1 MTQKF
6 LPITIK
12 TMDKNQFILPGAIVL
27 AALLI
32 SGTILYSNGLLGGDA
47 GQKAVIGGEPSGPIE
62 VSADDDAF
70 LGPENAEVEIIEFS
84 DFQCPFC
91 RTFWKNT
98 LSRIKNEYIDSGKVK
113 FVYRDFP
120 LSFHPMAQKYAEAAE
135 CAGNQNKYWEMHDK
149 IFDEQD
155 KLGTGTI
162 SDYDVGDL
170 KRWANELGLNV
181 SEFNQCLDSGKYT
194 QEVRD
199 DFSDGS
205 AAGVSGTPSFF
216 VNGRLIVGSQ
226 PFESFKQIIDAELQ
240 K

>member
-1 MTQKF
+1 
-6 LPITIK
+6 
-12 TMDKNQFILPGAIVL
+12 MDKSKFILPGAIII

-47 GQKAVIGGEPSGPIE
+47 GQGAAIGGQGGSA
-62 VSADDDAF
+62 VKASADDDPF
-70 LGPENAEVEIIEFS
+70 IGPEDAKVEIIEFS

-98 LSRIKNEYIDSGKVK
+98 LSRIKSEYIDSGKVK

-120 LSFHPMAQKYAEAAE
+120 LSFHPMAQKYAEAGE
-135 CAGNQNKYWEMHDK
+135 CAQDQDKFWEMHDK
-149 IFDEQD
+149 IFGEQD
-155 KLGTGTI
+155 KLGPGTI
-162 SDYDVGDL
+162 NDYDISDV
-170 KRWANELGLNV
+170 KRWAVELGLN
-181 SEFNQCLDSGKYT
+181 STEFNQCFDSGKYT

-199 DFSDGS
+199 DFADGS

-226 PFESFKQIIDAELQ
+226 PFESFKRIIDEELQ